1 MKYFT
6 INTEKY
12 INNGKLFH
20 FMELDKKDL
29 KIIEILK
36 ENSNQTTS
44 QISKKFNI
52 PITTVHNRIKKLE
65 KLGVIK
71 NYTVVLDYKK
81 LDKGILSYI
90 LVSVM
95 YTLPNGKKVA
105 QEDIAREIKKIGAE
119 EVSIVTG
126 GTDLIIKVRVKDV
139 DELNDFVIKKLRSI
153 DGVDKTQTLIVLNSF

>member
-1 MKYFT
+1 MD
-6 INTEKY
+6 
-12 INNGKLFH
+12 
-20 FMELDKKDL
+20 LDKKDL

-36 ENSNQTTS
+36 QNSKQTTS

-65 KLGVIK
+65 KLGIIK

-90 LVSVM
+90 LSSVM
-95 YTLPNGKKVA
+95 YVLPNGEKISQEEVA
-105 QEDIAREIKKIGAE
+105 KEIKKIGAE

-139 DELNDFVIKKLRSI
+139 EELNEFVIKKLRSI
-153 DGVDKTQTLIVLNSF
+153 KGVDKTQTVIVLKEI

>member
-1 MKYFT
+1 MEYFT
-6 INTEKY
+6 INTKKY

-20 FMELDKKDL
+20 LMDLDKKDL

-36 ENSNQTTS
+36 EDSKQTTN

-65 KLGVIK
+65 KLGIIK
-71 NYTVVLDYKK
+71 SYTVVLDYKK

-95 YTLPNGKKVA
+95 YTLPNGKKVS
-105 QEDIAREIKKIGAE
+105 QEDIAKEIKKIGAE

-126 GTDLIIKVRVKDV
+126 GTDLIIKVREKDE
-139 DELNDFVIKKLRSI
+139 D
-153 DGVDKTQTLIVLNSF
+153 